1 MKPFSIKQKW
11 TKVIKSSVCLS
22 MSWAVKRI
30 VWTLLETILYFQ
42 QYSVNLR
49 KTFWNAIYKQFPD
62 IQIKLLCRN
71 LKQNKISPGPCKSQ
85 LEPVLFRHFN
95 KSFDPLAQFP
105 KFCTTDE
112 QIWNTGYLRYGSSAL
127 ILYKEL
133 SSFSIFQSLWVSHW
147 VRHR

>member
-1 MKPFSIKQKW
+1 MQFKFSYKSILLLQIFAKEVFWIICLYRKKRLWQKN
-11 TKVIKSSVCLS
+11 IKSVHFKILLTCKSLCWWVHEVLLACS
-22 MSWAVKRI
+22 M
-30 VWTLLETILYFQ
+30 
-42 QYSVNLR
+42 
-49 KTFWNAIYKQFPD
+49 D
-62 IQIKLLCRN
+62 LLCRN
-71 LKQNKISPGPCKSQ
+71 LKQNKISRGPCKSQ

-105 KFCTTDE
+105 KFCTTEE